1 MSVPDPS
8 SFSRRERQIME
19 VLYRR
24 GKATAKEIQAELPEP
39 PSYSAV
45 RALLVILEEKGGVVH
60 DREGRR
66 YVYRP
71 TVAQPR
77 AKRGALRS
85 VMKTFFEGSPEKLV
99 AALLDP
105 KDQQLSEAEID
116 RIKALIEQSGD
127 GANS

>member
-1 MSVPDPS
+1 
-8 SFSRRERQIME
+8 ME

-24 GKATAKEIQAELPEP
+24 GRATAKDIQGELPNP

-60 DREGRR
+60 EREGRR

-116 RIKALIEQSGD
+116 RIKALIAESGD
-127 GANS
+127 NTKDNAKDANS

>member
-1 MSVPDPS
+1 
-8 SFSRRERQIME
+8 ME
-19 VLYRR
+19 VVYRR
-24 GKATAKEIQAELPEP
+24 GRATAKEIQEELPDP

-60 DREGRR
+60 EREGRR

-105 KDQQLSEAEID
+105 KDQQLSQAEID
-116 RIKALIEQSGD
+116 RIKLLITESGGD
-127 GANS
+127 HQDESS